1 MPSFILDPVFQR
13 YCLRVQEI
21 IEQNN
26 LAGLT
31 REEIGRLL
39 EGPPPT
45 DPLQRAAYDARVLRH
60 ANEEFEKVR
69 VACRAMFEGA
79 FEGWGFIWHRRGRE
93 IRWHLVAKVVNG
105 FRTPIL
111 GYFAAGQI
119 EHTVSKEFRTRTRS
133 ATRVQLAQAKSLESY
148 ARGLP
153 PGPDR
158 KALLKEF
165 EERYNAIEIRSLRL
179 AALNMDSGMTFGDF
193 EQLTNPKDRRL
204 RIFAKQTKAYV
215 DLQRRANK
223 ELSDL
228 IEMYEI
234 FKQIIG
240 KDPKELGEGAA
251 KLDRS
256 KP

>member
-1 MPSFILDPVFQR
+1 
-13 YCLRVQEI
+13 
-21 IEQNN
+21 
-26 LAGLT
+26 
-31 REEIGRLL
+31 
-39 EGPPPT
+39 
-45 DPLQRAAYDARVLRH
+45 
-60 ANEEFEKVR
+60 
-69 VACRAMFEGA
+69 MFEGA
-79 FEGWGFIWHRRGRE
+79 FEGWGFIWHRRSHGE
-93 IRWHLVAKVVNG
+93 IRWHLVAKVVDS
-105 FRTPIL
+105 FRVPVL
-111 GYFAAGQI
+111 GYYAAGQI

-133 ATRVQLAQAKSLESY
+133 ATRIQMAQAKSLQNY
-148 ARGLP
+148 ARSLP

-179 AALNMDSGMTFGDF
+179 AALNMDSGMNFGDF

-234 FKQIIG
+234 FKQIIA